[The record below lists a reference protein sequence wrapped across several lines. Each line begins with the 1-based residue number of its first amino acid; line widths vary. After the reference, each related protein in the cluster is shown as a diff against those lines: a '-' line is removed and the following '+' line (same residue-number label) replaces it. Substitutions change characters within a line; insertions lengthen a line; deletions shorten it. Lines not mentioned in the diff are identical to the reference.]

1 MKELYSEN
9 YKTLIKDLKMIQRN
23 ENISCFLD
31 LEELTLLKCP
41 QHSKQSLSNYR
52 FNAIPIKIPK
62 TFFTKLEQ
70 LVQFQKTKI
79 HVKPQNPPNCQSD
92 RETKNK
98 AGGITLPGFDTTKLQ

>member
-41 QHSKQSLSNYR
+41 
-52 FNAIPIKIPK
+52 
-62 TFFTKLEQ
+62 
-70 LVQFQKTKI
+70 
-79 HVKPQNPPNCQSD
+79 
-92 RETKNK
+92 
-98 AGGITLPGFDTTKLQ
+98 